1 MEELKDLRKMSFLI
15 FVEESTMIYRM
26 YKGEMDIY
34 VIRFHAPKCNME
46 TILSAWRQFLKR
58 NGFDYA
64 SINRS

>member
-46 TILSAWRQFLKR
+46 TILSA
-58 NGFDYA
+58 
-64 SINRS
+64 